1 MNIIIALFLLVGIPY
16 GYTQYSVTQIENN
29 HPPEGQFKQINNLK
43 IHYDIIG
50 KGPTVVLLHSQPS
63 NQKQFYKLKNI
74 LKDNYQVI
82 SIDRPGMGYSDPI
95 KEISPKR
102 LQIQAQLIREL
113 LKDLKVKKPIIVGHS
128 YGGALALS
136 YAIQFEGSV
145 KGLVLVNTASHPWK
159 KGRPWLP
166 FRIISNPIYG
176 KLFSNTFAM
185 IYGKINLDTSANNN
199 FPNNK
204 APINYIKNTSSE
216 LTLRPKTLQSYTY
229 DALNLREALE
239 LQKNFYN
246 KLSIPVTIMSGNE
259 DTVTP
264 NSLHS
269 YQLNIEIKQS
279 KLVKVANVAHSIIEL
294 KPNLIKNEI
303 EIILENK

>member
-1 MNIIIALFLLVGIPY
+1 MNIIIALLLLVGVPY
-16 GYTQYSVTQIENN
+16 GYTKYSVTQIENN
-29 HPPEGQFKQINNLK
+29 HPPEGQFKLVNNLK
-43 IHYDIIG
+43 IHYDIVG

-74 LKDNYQVI
+74 LKDNYRVI
-82 SIDRPGMGYSDPI
+82 SIDRPGMGYSEPI
-95 KEISPKR
+95 EEVSAKR
-102 LQIQAQLIREL
+102 LEIQAQLIREL
-113 LKDLKVKKPIIVGHS
+113 LKNLKVEKPIIVGHS

-136 YAIQFEGSV
+136 YAIQFEDSV
-145 KGLVLVNTASHPWK
+145 KGLILVNTASHPWK
-159 KGRPWLP
+159 KGQPWLP

-185 IYGKINLDTSANNN
+185 IYGKMNIDTSANNN

-229 DALNLREALE
+229 DALNFRDALE
-239 LQKNFYN
+239 LQSRFYN
-246 KLSIPVTIMSGNE
+246 RLSVPITIMSGNE

-269 YQLNIEIKQS
+269 YQLNSEIKHS